1 MTLSRR
7 LIITVAASVGVAI
20 VGVSLAM
27 GFLARDALIEQ
38 AEDQARLVAG
48 LIASEANRAELT
60 TDEIDRM
67 IVRQMEAQALAIAR
81 HLENRDHAEERDE
94 DALGAYFARLTAD
107 SAVDDIWLL
116 DEDGR
121 PVVRAVG
128 GLSEDRPSDLASAG
142 IDSRVVEALVSGRR
156 FSVTFQ
162 SIPPGGWEKP
172 LRYVGVRASSR
183 ESVLVGTLATETG
196 GPGEIIGIEA
206 ALDSLAGREAIQAI
220 WVVNDLLDLV
230 GMAAFE
236 GQDDPMAGASLS
248 TEDEDLATRAL
259 GIDGSMSYLGDHA
272 LHVAAPIL
280 DRGGVATGAAVLHME
295 RDHLDRLFADHVKY
309 GLIVAAAAFAI
320 GSIIAAISARRI
332 VQPVTALTTAAAEV
346 DTDTLSFAPETLDP
360 VAGRRDEL
368 GTLVR
373 VFQNMVRQVQAREEY
388 LESMVRARTRDLEES
403 NAQLERAKERMESEL
418 KIAHALQGAILPKT
432 LPESPSF
439 SGQALMTPAREMG
452 GDFYDFFTLDDGPA
466 QRGHGRRLRQ
476 GRAGGL
482 LHGDR
487 AHRHARGRGPA
498 SHSRPL
504 PGGGQRRNLRAEPAG
519 PVRHALLRN
528 PRPRHGRVRLRPM
541 PGTTRRSS
549 SSAPATSRRLPMTGG
564 MAVGVMP
571 GLPYSEDAMTMAP
584 GDTMFLYTDGITE
597 AMNVD
602 EEEFTEARLEAV
614 LADGHALPV
623 DAVPHDRDQRGGR
636 VRRRRGA
643 VRRHHLHRA
652 ALRWRAGRYRACL
665 TESWCLRVAAT
676 VSHKRI
682 L

>member
-60 TDEIDRM
+60 ADEIDRM

-81 HLENRDHAEERDE
+81 HLESRDHEEE
-94 DALGAYFARLTAD
+94 LSEEALGAYFAKLTAD

-116 DEDGR
+116 DEDGK
-121 PVVRAVG
+121 PELRAVG

-156 FSVTFQ
+156 FSITFQ
-162 SIPPGGWEKP
+162 SIPPSGWEKP
-172 LRYVGVRASSR
+172 MRYVGVRASSR
-183 ESVLVGTLATETG
+183 ESVLVGTLAAETG

-206 ALDSLAGREAIQAI
+206 ALESLAGREAIQAI
-220 WVVNDLLDLV
+220 WVVNDLLDLI
-230 GMAAFE
+230 GMAAFA
-236 GQDDPMAGASLS
+236 GPDDPITDASLS
-248 TEDEDLATRAL
+248 AEDEDLATRAL
-259 GIDGSMSYLGDHA
+259 GIDGSMSYLGERA

-280 DRGGVATGAAVLHME
+280 DRGGVATGAAVLHMG

-432 LPESPSF
+432 LPDSPSF
-439 SGQALMTPAREMG
+439 SGHALMTPAREMG
-452 GDFYDFFTLDDGPA
+452 GDFYDFFTLDDGRLSVVMADVSGKGVPA
-466 QRGHGRRLRQ
+466 AFFMAIARTVMRAAAARHPDPGPCLEEVNDAICEQNPQDLFVTLFYGILDPKTGEFVYANAGHN
-476 GRAGGL
+476 
-482 LHGDR
+482 
-487 AHRHARGRGPA
+487 PPFVVK
-498 SHSRPL
+498 RPGEVL
-504 PGGGQRRNLRAEPAG
+504 A
-519 PVRHALLRN
+519 
-528 PRPRHGRVRLRPM
+528 
-541 PGTTRRSS
+541 
-549 SSAPATSRRLPMTGG
+549 LPMTGG

-571 GLPYSEDAMTMAP
+571 GLPYSEDATTLAP
-584 GDTMFLYTDGITE
+584 RDTMFLYTDGITE
-597 AMNVD
+597 AMNAD

-623 DAVPHDRDQRGGR
+623 DAVLAN
-636 VRRRRGA
+636 VTSAVVEFVAGA
-643 VRRHHLHRA
+643 EQSDDITCIV
-652 ALRWRAGRYRACL
+652 LRYDGEPGDTAPA
-665 TESWCLRVAAT
+665 
-676 VSHKRI
+676 
-682 L
+682 

>member
-1 MTLSRR
+1 
-7 LIITVAASVGVAI
+7 
-20 VGVSLAM
+20 M
-27 GFLARDALIEQ
+27 GLLARDALIEQ

-48 LIASEANRAELT
+48 LIASAANRAELT
-60 TDEIDRM
+60 VDEIDRM
-67 IVRQMEAQALAIAR
+67 IVSQMEAQALAIAR
-81 HLENRDHAEERDE
+81 NLENHDHDEEEGGDE
-94 DALGAYFARLTAD
+94 ALRAYFAKLTAD

-116 DEDGR
+116 DENGE
-121 PVVRAVG
+121 PHVRAVD
-128 GLSEDRPSDLASAG
+128 GLSESWPPDLASAG
-142 IDSRVVEALVSGRR
+142 IDPRVVEALVTGRR

-162 SIPPGGWEKP
+162 SNPPGGWEKP
-172 LRYVGVRASSR
+172 MKYVGVRASNHAA
-183 ESVLVGTLATETG
+183 VLVGTLATETS

-220 WVVNDLLDLV
+220 WVVNDLLDLI
-230 GMAAFE
+230 GMSAFE
-236 GQDDPMAGASLS
+236 GEDGPTAGASLLA
-248 TEDEDLATRAL
+248 EDEDLATRAL
-259 GIDGSMSYLGDHA
+259 GIDGSMSYLGDNA

-280 DRGGVATGAAVLHME
+280 DRGGVATGAAVLHMD

-360 VAGRRDEL
+360 VAVRRDEL

-388 LESMVRARTRDLEES
+388 LESMVRARTRDLQES

-432 LPESPSF
+432 LPDDPAY
-439 SGQALMTPAREMG
+439 SGHALMTPAREMG
-452 GDFYDFFTLDDGPA
+452 GDFYDFFTLDDGRLSVVMADVSGKGVPA
-466 QRGHGRRLRQ
+466 AFFMAIARTVM
-476 GRAGGL
+476 RA
-482 LHGDR
+482 
-487 AHRHARGRGPA
+487 AAARHPTPGPCLEEVNDA
-498 SHSRPL
+498 ICE
-504 PGGGQRRNLRAEPAG
+504 Q
-519 PVRHALLRN
+519 N
-528 PRPRHGRVRLRPM
+528 PQDLFVTLFYGILD
-541 PGTTRRSS
+541 PGTGEFVYANAGHNPPFVVRRPGEVS
-549 SSAPATSRRLPMTGG
+549 PLPMTGG

-571 GLPYSEDAMTMAP
+571 GLPYNEDATTMAP

-623 DAVPHDRDQRGGR
+623 DAVLTN
-636 VRRRRGA
+636 VTSAVVEFAAGA
-643 VRRHHLHRA
+643 EQSDDITCIV
-652 ALRWRAGRYRACL
+652 LRYDGEAGDTAP
-665 TESWCLRVAAT
+665 A
-676 VSHKRI
+676 
-682 L
+682 

>member
-60 TDEIDRM
+60 ADEIDRM

-81 HLENRDHAEERDE
+81 HLESRDHEEE
-94 DALGAYFARLTAD
+94 LSEEALGAYFAKLTAD

-116 DEDGR
+116 DEDGK
-121 PVVRAVG
+121 PELRAVG

-156 FSVTFQ
+156 FSITFQ
-162 SIPPGGWEKP
+162 SIPPSGWEKP
-172 LRYVGVRASSR
+172 MRYVGVRASSR
-183 ESVLVGTLATETG
+183 ESVLVGTLAAETG

-206 ALDSLAGREAIQAI
+206 ALESLAGREAIQAI
-220 WVVNDLLDLV
+220 WVVNDLLDLI
-230 GMAAFE
+230 GMAAFA
-236 GQDDPMAGASLS
+236 GPDDPITDASLS
-248 TEDEDLATRAL
+248 AEDEDLATRAL
-259 GIDGSMSYLGDHA
+259 GIDGSMSYLGERA

-280 DRGGVATGAAVLHME
+280 DRGGVATGAAVLHMG

-432 LPESPSF
+432 LPDSPSF
-439 SGQALMTPAREMG
+439 SGHALMTPAREMG
-452 GDFYDFFTLDDGPA
+452 GDFYDFFMLDDGRLSVVMADVSGKGVPA
-466 QRGHGRRLRQ
+466 AFFMAIARTVMRAAAARHPDPGPCLEEVNDAICEQNPQDLFVTLFYGILDPKTGEFVYANAGHNPPFVVKRP
-476 GRAGGL
+476 
-482 LHGDR
+482 GDVL
-487 AHRHARGRGPA
+487 A
-498 SHSRPL
+498 
-504 PGGGQRRNLRAEPAG
+504 
-519 PVRHALLRN
+519 
-528 PRPRHGRVRLRPM
+528 
-541 PGTTRRSS
+541 
-549 SSAPATSRRLPMTGG
+549 LPMTGG

-571 GLPYSEDAMTMAP
+571 GLPYSEDKTTLAP

-597 AMNVD
+597 AMNAD

-623 DAVPHDRDQRGGR
+623 DAVLTN
-636 VRRRRGA
+636 VTSAVVEFVAGA
-643 VRRHHLHRA
+643 EQSDDITCIV
-652 ALRWRAGRYRACL
+652 LRYDGEPGDTAPA
-665 TESWCLRVAAT
+665 
-676 VSHKRI
+676 
-682 L
+682 

>member
-7 LIITVAASVGVAI
+7 LIITVAASVGLAI

-81 HLENRDHAEERDE
+81 HLENRDHEEERDE
-94 DALGAYFARLTAD
+94 EVLGAYFAKLTAD

-116 DEDGR
+116 DEDGK
-121 PVVRAVG
+121 PEVRAVG

-156 FSVTFQ
+156 FSITFQ
-162 SIPPGGWEKP
+162 SVPPSGWEKP
-172 LRYVGVRASSR
+172 MRYVGVRASSR
-183 ESVLVGTLATETG
+183 ESVLVGTLAAETG

-220 WVVNDLLDLV
+220 WVVNDLLDLI
-230 GMAAFE
+230 GMAAFAGPDE
-236 GQDDPMAGASLS
+236 RMADASLS
-248 TEDEDLATRAL
+248 AEDEDLATRAL

-280 DRGGVATGAAVLHME
+280 DRGGVATGAAVLHMG

-432 LPESPSF
+432 LPDSPSF

-452 GDFYDFFTLDDGPA
+452 GDFYDFFTLDDGRLSVVMADVSGKGVPA
-466 QRGHGRRLRQ
+466 AFFMAIARTVMRAAAARHPDPGPCLEEVNDAICEQNPQDLFVTLFYGILDPKTGEFVYANAGHN
-476 GRAGGL
+476 
-482 LHGDR
+482 
-487 AHRHARGRGPA
+487 PPFVVK
-498 SHSRPL
+498 RPGEVL
-504 PGGGQRRNLRAEPAG
+504 A
-519 PVRHALLRN
+519 
-528 PRPRHGRVRLRPM
+528 
-541 PGTTRRSS
+541 
-549 SSAPATSRRLPMTGG
+549 LPMTGG

-571 GLPYSEDAMTMAP
+571 GLPYSEDKTTLAP

-623 DAVPHDRDQRGGR
+623 DAVLTN
-636 VRRRRGA
+636 VTSAVVEFVAGA
-643 VRRHHLHRA
+643 EQSDDITCIV
-652 ALRWRAGRYRACL
+652 LRYDGEPGDTAPA
-665 TESWCLRVAAT
+665 
-676 VSHKRI
+676 
-682 L
+682 

>member
-60 TDEIDRM
+60 ADEIDRM

-81 HLENRDHAEERDE
+81 HLENHDHEEKRGDE
-94 DALGAYFARLTAD
+94 ALGAYFARLTAD

-116 DEDGR
+116 DEHGE
-121 PVVRAVG
+121 PEVRAVG

-156 FSVTFQ
+156 FSITFQ
-162 SIPPGGWEKP
+162 SIPPSGWEKP
-172 LRYVGVRASSR
+172 MRYVGVRASNR
-183 ESVLVGTLATETG
+183 ESVLVGTLTTETG

-206 ALDSLAGREAIQAI
+206 ALDSLAGREAIRAI
-220 WVVNDLLDLV
+220 WVVNDLLDLI
-230 GMAAFE
+230 GMAAFQGE
-236 GQDDPMAGASLS
+236 DDPMADASLS
-248 TEDEDLATRAL
+248 AEDEDLATRAL

-280 DRGGVATGAAVLHME
+280 DRGGVATGAAVLHMG

-432 LPESPSF
+432 LPDSPSF
-439 SGQALMTPAREMG
+439 SGHALMTPAREMG
-452 GDFYDFFTLDDGPA
+452 GDFYDFFTLDDGRLSLVMADVSGKGVPA
-466 QRGHGRRLRQ
+466 AFFMAIARTVMRAAAARHPDPGPCLEEVNDAICEQNPQDLFVTLFYGILDPRTGEFVYANAGHN
-476 GRAGGL
+476 
-482 LHGDR
+482 
-487 AHRHARGRGPA
+487 PPFVVK
-498 SHSRPL
+498 RPGEVL
-504 PGGGQRRNLRAEPAG
+504 A
-519 PVRHALLRN
+519 
-528 PRPRHGRVRLRPM
+528 
-541 PGTTRRSS
+541 
-549 SSAPATSRRLPMTGG
+549 LPMTGG

-571 GLPYSEDAMTMAP
+571 GLPYSEDKTTMAP

-623 DAVPHDRDQRGGR
+623 DAVLTN
-636 VRRRRGA
+636 VTSAVVEFVAGA
-643 VRRHHLHRA
+643 EQSDDITCIV
-652 ALRWRAGRYRACL
+652 LRYDGEPGDTAPA
-665 TESWCLRVAAT
+665 
-676 VSHKRI
+676 
-682 L
+682 

>member
-20 VGVSLAM
+20 GGVSLAM

-60 TDEIDRM
+60 ADEIDRM

-81 HLENRDHAEERDE
+81 NLENRDHGGDHG
-94 DALGAYFARLTAD
+94 DKALGAYFAKLTAD

-116 DEDGR
+116 DEDGK
-121 PVVRAVG
+121 PELRAVG

-142 IDSRVVEALVSGRR
+142 IDPRVVAALVSGRR
-156 FSVTFQ
+156 FSITFQ
-162 SIPPGGWEKP
+162 SIPPSGWEKP
-172 LRYVGVRASSR
+172 LRYVGVRASNR

-220 WVVNDLLDLV
+220 WVVNDLLDLI

-236 GQDDPMAGASLS
+236 GPGEPMADASLS
-248 TEDEDLATRAL
+248 AEDEELATRAL
-259 GIDGSMSYLGDHA
+259 GIEGSMSYLGDRA

-432 LPESPSF
+432 LPDSPSF

-452 GDFYDFFTLDDGPA
+452 GDFYDFFTLDDGRLSLVMADVSGKGVPA
-466 QRGHGRRLRQ
+466 AFFMAIARTVM
-476 GRAGGL
+476 RA
-482 LHGDR
+482 
-487 AHRHARGRGPA
+487 AAARHPNPGPCLEEVNDA
-498 SHSRPL
+498 ICE
-504 PGGGQRRNLRAEPAG
+504 Q
-519 PVRHALLRN
+519 N
-528 PRPRHGRVRLRPM
+528 PQDLFVTLFYGILD
-541 PGTTRRSS
+541 
-549 SSAPATSRRLPMTGG
+549 PATGEFVYANAGHNPPFVVNRGGEVLALPMTGG

-571 GLPYSEDAMTMAP
+571 GLPYNEDATTMAP

-623 DAVPHDRDQRGGR
+623 DAVLTNVTSAVVDF
-636 VRRRRGA
+636 VAGA
-643 VRRHHLHRA
+643 EQSDDITCIV
-652 ALRWRAGRYRACL
+652 LRYDG
-665 TESWCLRVAAT
+665 ESGDTASA
-676 VSHKRI
+676 
-682 L
+682 

>member
-60 TDEIDRM
+60 ADEIDRM

-81 HLENRDHAEERDE
+81 HLESRDHEEE
-94 DALGAYFARLTAD
+94 LSEEALGAYFAKLTAD

-116 DEDGR
+116 DEDGK
-121 PVVRAVG
+121 PELRAVG

-156 FSVTFQ
+156 FSITFQ
-162 SIPPGGWEKP
+162 SIPPSGWEKP
-172 LRYVGVRASSR
+172 MRYVGVRASSR
-183 ESVLVGTLATETG
+183 ESVLVGTLAAETG
-196 GPGEIIGIEA
+196 GPGEIIGIGA
-206 ALDSLAGREAIQAI
+206 ALESLAGREAIQAI
-220 WVVNDLLDLV
+220 WVVNDLLDLI
-230 GMAAFE
+230 GMAAVA
-236 GQDDPMAGASLS
+236 GPDDPITDASLS
-248 TEDEDLATRAL
+248 AEDEDLATRAL
-259 GIDGSMSYLGDHA
+259 GIDGSMSYLGERA

-280 DRGGVATGAAVLHME
+280 DRGGVATGAAVLHMG

-432 LPESPSF
+432 LPDSPSF
-439 SGQALMTPAREMG
+439 SGHALMTPAREMG
-452 GDFYDFFTLDDGPA
+452 GDFYDFFTLDDGRLSVVMADVSGKGVPA
-466 QRGHGRRLRQ
+466 AFFMAIARTVMRAAAARHPTPGPCLEEVNDAICEQNPQDLFVTLFYGILDPKTGEFVYANAGHNPPFVVKRP
-476 GRAGGL
+476 
-482 LHGDR
+482 GDVQ
-487 AHRHARGRGPA
+487 A
-498 SHSRPL
+498 
-504 PGGGQRRNLRAEPAG
+504 
-519 PVRHALLRN
+519 
-528 PRPRHGRVRLRPM
+528 
-541 PGTTRRSS
+541 
-549 SSAPATSRRLPMTGG
+549 LPMTGG

-571 GLPYSEDAMTMAP
+571 GLPYSEDATTLAP

-623 DAVPHDRDQRGGR
+623 DAVLTN
-636 VRRRRGA
+636 VTSAVVEFVAGA
-643 VRRHHLHRA
+643 EQSDDITCIV
-652 ALRWRAGRYRACL
+652 LRYDG
-665 TESWCLRVAAT
+665 ESGDTASA
-676 VSHKRI
+676 
-682 L
+682 